1 MWFAILLISLCHAKK
16 EESSLSREDCRKL
29 IVNHK
34 ADDSVEYKAGVS
46 SEGKP
51 VVPAD
56 LPNNKSYGLGDKVVI
71 PLEMPLKDVAPSFPT
86 GGNPYVDSII
96 DNSKVYAGVI
106 EVEKNGSATING
118 QPVQDDEEEQI
129 RQECKEK
136 FPDLML

>member
-1 MWFAILLISLCHAKK
+1 MWFAIFLISLCQAKK

-46 SEGKP
+46 SEGKS

-56 LPNNKSYGLGDKVVI
+56 LPSNKSYGLGDKVVI
-71 PLEMPLKDVAPSFPT
+71 PLEVPLKDIAPSFPT
-86 GGNPYVDSII
+86 GGNHYVDSVI
-96 DNSKVYAGVI
+96 DNSKAYVGVI
-106 EVEKNGSATING
+106 EVEKDGSTTING
-118 QPVQDDEEEQI
+118 QRVQDDEEERV

-136 FPDLML
+136 FPDLVL